1 MNPFGASLSET
12 YTIVETC
19 INCTTPANLVATLA
33 LTLVGVGLATHF
45 ERRKPAF
52 ANPNSQTTPANL
64 RYPPCSIMAP
74 TEADR

>member
-45 ERRKPAF
+45 ERR
-52 ANPNSQTTPANL
+52 SQTNPANL